1 MPYTDY
7 STKADAKYKDQGKE
21 PVASKNYLNK

>member
-7 STKADAKYKDQGKE
+7 ASKADAKYKNQGSD
-21 PVASKNYLNK
+21 PVASKNYLNQ